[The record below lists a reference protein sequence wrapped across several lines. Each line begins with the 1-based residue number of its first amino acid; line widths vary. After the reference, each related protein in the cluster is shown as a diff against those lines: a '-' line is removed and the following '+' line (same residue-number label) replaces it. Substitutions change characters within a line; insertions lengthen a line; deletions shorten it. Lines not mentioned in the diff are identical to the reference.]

1 VVILGAPE
9 KEGTDL
15 YNSAFLINGGEIV
28 GSHRKVLLPN
38 YDVFDEMRYFKAGTT
53 GTVLKFANTSV
64 GVVVC
69 EDLWHPDG
77 PAQWAAATGLSTL
90 ISINA
95 SPYEHK
101 KLNNRLSLLKH
112 LAKSF
117 NVNMST

>member
-1 VVILGAPE
+1 
-9 KEGTDL
+9 
-15 YNSAFLINGGEIV
+15 
-28 GSHRKVLLPN
+28 
-38 YDVFDEMRYFKAGTT
+38 
-53 GTVLKFANTSV
+53 
-64 GVVVC
+64 VVC

-117 NVNMST
+117 NVNIVYVNMVGGQDELLFDGASLVVLNNGDLICSLPFFEESLCVADLPVT